1 MNFIAQLYVTV
12 FFIGKSRYF
21 PGTLGTLPAI
31 LAYLYLLNYSL
42 EIRVYAILALIFL
55 AHMGINFLYKKK
67 IFVKDDAQEIV
78 IDEFIGYLSFM
89 IFFELN
95 IYHIFI
101 AFVLF
106 RLFDIYKPYPIS
118 LIDKK
123 MKNSFGIILDDL
135 LAGIFSGIILYSI
148 NILYVS
154 II

>member
-1 MNFIAQLYVTV
+1 MNFVAQLYVTV

-31 LAYLYLLNYSL
+31 LAYLYLLNYEL
-42 EIRVYAILALIFL
+42 EIRVYVTLALIFF
-55 AHMGINFLYKKK
+55 AYICISFLYKRN
-67 IFVKDDAQEIV
+67 IFVKEDAQEIV

-95 IYHIFI
+95 IYYI
-101 AFVLF
+101 AIGFVLF

-118 LIDKK
+118 LIDRK
-123 MKNSFGIILDDL
+123 MKNSFGIILDDIV
-135 LAGIFSGIILYSI
+135 AGIFSALIIYSI

-154 II
+154 VL

>member
-1 MNFIAQLYVTV
+1 M
-12 FFIGKSRYF
+12 FFF
-21 PGTLGTLPAI
+21 
-31 LAYLYLLNYSL
+31 
-42 EIRVYAILALIFL
+42 V
-55 AHMGINFLYKKK
+55 AHNLYKKK

-106 RLFDIYKPYPIS
+106 RLFDIYKPYTIS

>member
-42 EIRVYAILALIFL
+42 EIRVYAILTLIFL
-55 AHMGINFLYKKK
+55 AYMCINFLYKKK

-95 IYHIFI
+95 IYYIFI

-135 LAGIFSGIILYSI
+135 LAGIFSAIILYSI

>member
-42 EIRVYAILALIFL
+42 EIRVYAILTLIFL
-55 AHMGINFLYKKK
+55 AYMCINFLYKKK

-95 IYHIFI
+95 IYYIFI

-106 RLFDIYKPYPIS
+106 RLFDIYMNFRQTAVLKVPAPVPE
-118 LIDKK
+118 LE
-123 MKNSFGIILDDL
+123 II
-135 LAGIFSGIILYSI
+135 IFCAS
-148 NILYVS
+148 
-154 II
+154 